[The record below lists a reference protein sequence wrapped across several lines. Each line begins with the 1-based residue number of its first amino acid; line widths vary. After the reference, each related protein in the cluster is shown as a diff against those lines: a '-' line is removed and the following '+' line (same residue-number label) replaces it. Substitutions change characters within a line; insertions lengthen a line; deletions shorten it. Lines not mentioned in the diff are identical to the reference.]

1 MAQHDL
7 PFTRAEY
14 LGRIEATRAAM
25 AARDLDLLVVS
36 SPENILW
43 LSGYQAKGI
52 FAFQVLL
59 IPLAG
64 SVRLV
69 TRAIETGN
77 VTCMPKDAIID
88 EFVTYGDTE
97 HAVGAAVALIKRAY
111 PAARRV
117 GVEKIN
123 MYYGV
128 ARHEALSAGLP
139 NATLEDASHVVDR
152 LRLIKSPA
160 EIALFRRAAEISDGA
175 VLEGI
180 SSVRVGTTDNEIA
193 AVVMAGLLRRG
204 SEYMA
209 TWPNVM
215 AGWRGGLAHAG
226 WTGQRIEAGEPVLLE
241 FAASVH
247 RYHSPLYRTVIPGTP
262 SDEVRRVA
270 ACAVAAHDAGQ
281 AALKPGATLG
291 AVDKAVRQVVREAG
305 CERYAH
311 SRFGYGIGIAFPPTW
326 AQSLSTNIVPDSEK
340 VVRPGMLFH
349 LLVYLLEPAT
359 FGIGV
364 SHTILIRERDTEI
377 LTASSKA
384 PVFA

>member
-1 MAQHDL
+1 
-7 PFTRAEY
+7 
-14 LGRIEATRAAM
+14 
-25 AARDLDLLVVS
+25 
-36 SPENILW
+36 
-43 LSGYQAKGI
+43 
-52 FAFQVLL
+52 
-59 IPLAG
+59 
-64 SVRLV
+64 
-69 TRAIETGN
+69 
-77 VTCMPKDAIID
+77 
-88 EFVTYGDTE
+88 
-97 HAVGAAVALIKRAY
+97 VGAAVALIKGAY

-311 SRFGYGIGIAFPPTW
+311 SRFGYGIGIAYPPTW